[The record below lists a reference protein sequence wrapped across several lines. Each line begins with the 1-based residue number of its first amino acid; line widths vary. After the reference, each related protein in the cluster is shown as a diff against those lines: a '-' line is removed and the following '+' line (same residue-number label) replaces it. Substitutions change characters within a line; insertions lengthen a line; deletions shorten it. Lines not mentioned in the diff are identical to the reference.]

1 MEFPKVLMLFYAGVN
16 IGRAVQPPCKMLRM
30 PSGGTRPGAGRKP
43 VPEKR
48 VRLTAYVTPRTMKV
62 LAGMSEDLNRPIGQ
76 VLDYLTK
83 GGGD

>member
-1 MEFPKVLMLFYAGVN
+1 
-16 IGRAVQPPCKMLRM
+16 M

-43 VPEKR
+43 ASEKR
-48 VRLTAYVTPRTMKV
+48 IRLTAYVTPRTMKV